1 MSEEIKKI
9 VEGIMQA
16 KRERDDAV
24 KAKINAKLEAAEQEE
39 LERIRKVAEE
49 EEERKKR
56 EEEGAEGGE
65 VKKEEAKVERPE
77 PATERVPAKEPGVTN
92 IDGDFKPTILKV
104 WQELSETYK
113 GQMKKVFR
121 HVRVQRERMT
131 AGFDHIQKQYLEF
144 VHRPDTKQEKLEQF
158 IKDFND
164 FSDQFPDLREDE
176 STKDELHQRVDTLS
190 DELWEIIE
198 DRKEQHIEERKKIM
212 ESGWVEHELA
222 FLVSSGQSLMQG
234 EVDKFKSSI
243 QILHDYYHAFED
255 KLIPEPPAMITA
267 DILGEGEDL
276 PAIEVLQEGADPL
289 NAGSYTY
296 PRLDKIF
303 EKALKTQFVA
313 DVTLNAGAGLDKKGA
328 PPAKGKDPKKPAE
341 DEKPAEE
348 SQYVKE
354 MKQAIKVEKSIL
366 RFRLTQIR
374 NWVLK
379 RLRDIRAKANR
390 VYTKLEDW
398 IHVANKAENDAVD
411 EMVRNTNELEVLLT
425 FILVHCG

>member
-16 KRERDDAV
+16 KRERDDAI

-104 WQELSETYK
+104 WSELSETYK

-198 DRKEQHIEERKKIM
+198 DRKE
-212 ESGWVEHELA
+212 
-222 FLVSSGQSLMQG
+222 
-234 EVDKFKSSI
+234 
-243 QILHDYYHAFED
+243 
-255 KLIPEPPAMITA
+255 
-267 DILGEGEDL
+267 
-276 PAIEVLQEGADPL
+276 
-289 NAGSYTY
+289 
-296 PRLDKIF
+296 
-303 EKALKTQFVA
+303 
-313 DVTLNAGAGLDKKGA
+313 
-328 PPAKGKDPKKPAE
+328 
-341 DEKPAEE
+341 
-348 SQYVKE
+348 
-354 MKQAIKVEKSIL
+354 
-366 RFRLTQIR
+366 
-374 NWVLK
+374 
-379 RLRDIRAKANR
+379 
-390 VYTKLEDW
+390 
-398 IHVANKAENDAVD
+398 
-411 EMVRNTNELEVLLT
+411 
-425 FILVHCG
+425 